1 MESAASRAQMPRHLD
16 TAVRIALGSN
26 ILGFLSSPADHPLD
40 TLPFYRSSRS
50 SRESNPFA

>member
-1 MESAASRAQMPRHLD
+1 MPRHLD